1 MSLSLEGREKCC
13 STVQGNKTPVT
24 VPASWAPRPRRK
36 HGEHEIPAEPY
47 QSTSAPPT
55 PLHCDIRTF
64 WSQQAWRQ
72 SGAPRLASQP
82 WKGREVASGGGHG
95 KRRAR
100 AEERITSITV
110 HTCSH
115 LKRPLSP
122 SPPLL
127 GPPASR
133 DGDKGFGGVVNT
145 ARCRVSNTPGLR
157 DEDLRTLLA
166 V

>member
-1 MSLSLEGREKCC
+1 MK
-13 STVQGNKTPVT
+13 
-24 VPASWAPRPRRK
+24 
-36 HGEHEIPAEPY
+36 AER
-47 QSTSAPPT
+47 SAPPG
-55 PLHCDIRTF
+55 LAALKGEGGCERRGAR
-64 WSQQAWRQ
+64 QAE
-72 SGAPRLASQP
+72 G
-82 WKGREVASGGGHG
+82 KGGGKDYIYH
-95 KRRAR
+95 RAYVLP
-100 AEERITSITV
+100 S
-110 HTCSH
+110 
-115 LKRPLSP
+115 KKGPPPPLSP